1 MAGDIQGLPLKKTN
15 APKFKFLNA
24 QRDKDDNKGK
34 FEEQNNEDEFS
45 DLYKEMDVVDLTGQ
59 ELIYLKR

>member
-1 MAGDIQGLPLKKTN
+1 MQGDVQGLPIKKTN

-24 QRDKDDNKGK
+24 QREKNDNKGK
-34 FEEQNNEDEFS
+34 FEEVKIEDEFS

-59 ELIYLKR
+59 ELIYIKR